1 MASTDERITLT
12 VRVENPLYIRMR
24 DFALKA
30 NATHN
35 ALMEAALEF
44 YLDHV
49 QMLIKPPSRTEMQN
63 AATVIRDS
71 KP

>member
-1 MASTDERITLT
+1 MSLR
-12 VRVENPLYIRMR
+12 VRTELYVRMR

-35 ALMEAALEF
+35 ALVEAALEF

-49 QMLIKPPSRTEMQN
+49 QVVIKMPTRTEMT
-63 AATVIRDS
+63 ASISIIRDT
-71 KP
+71 K

>member
-1 MASTDERITLT
+1 MPANDERIKLT
-12 VRVENPLYIRMR
+12 VMVDNPLYIRMR

-49 QMLIKPPSRTEMQN
+49 QVLIKIPTRTEM
-63 AATVIRDS
+63 TTSVSVIRDTR
-71 KP
+71 